1 VFLQLP
7 NTISANI
14 QSLALITN
22 TVLLIAFIVIAELAF
37 TEIPLQKR
45 ARLRYIFPLI
55 GVLVGLLLF
64 AAHLQG
70 GAA

>member
-7 NTISANI
+7 NTVSANV
-14 QSLALITN
+14 QNLALITN

-37 TEIPLQKR
+37 TEIPLEKR
-45 ARLRYIFPLI
+45 TRLRYIFPLI
-55 GVLVGLLLF
+55 GVLIGLLLF

-70 GAA
+70 RSS